1 MKYTAKSM
9 TFKSSAFKFVSIMIL
24 AGELLLASCKS
35 AKEVVYL
42 QDANQT
48 ASEQITNYQDV
59 KIKPDDLLSIMVSSK
74 NPELS
79 ALFNLQLNQYQIG
92 GTGVNT
98 GQSRTIGYLVDK
110 GGNIDFPILGRLMVA
125 GMTRSELSTNI
136 KKKLGD
142 DGLLKDAVI
151 TVQFQNFKVSVLG
164 EVNKPGQ
171 FSVETDRVSILN
183 AIAMAGDMTIYG
195 RRDSVMVIR
204 ENNGMRQVMYTNLL
218 KKEALTSPTFYLQ
231 QNDVVYVK
239 PNSIKAQQSGINQN
253 NNVSVWLSATSL
265 LATVLTLIF
274 K

>member
-1 MKYTAKSM
+1 M
-9 TFKSSAFKFVSIMIL
+9 TFKSGAFKFASIMIL
-24 AGELLLASCKS
+24 AGGLLLAGCKS

-79 ALFNLQLNQYQIG
+79 ALFNLQEIQYQVS
-92 GTGVNT
+92 GTGT
-98 GQSRTIGYLVDK
+98 TMGQSKTIGYLVDK
-110 GGNIDFPILGRLMVA
+110 DGDIDFPVLGRLKVT
-125 GMTRSELSTNI
+125 GYTRAELSTMI
-136 KKKLGD
+136 KDKLD
-142 DGLLKDAVI
+142 KEGLLKDAVVTI
-151 TVQFQNFKVSVLG
+151 QFQNFKISVIG
-164 EVNKPGQ
+164 EVTNPGR
-171 FSVETDRVSILN
+171 FSIETDRVSVLD
-183 AIAMAGDMTIYG
+183 AVAMAGDMTIYG

-204 ENNGMRQVMYTNLL
+204 ENDGVRQVMYTNLL

-253 NNVSVWLSATSL
+253 NNVGVWLSATSL